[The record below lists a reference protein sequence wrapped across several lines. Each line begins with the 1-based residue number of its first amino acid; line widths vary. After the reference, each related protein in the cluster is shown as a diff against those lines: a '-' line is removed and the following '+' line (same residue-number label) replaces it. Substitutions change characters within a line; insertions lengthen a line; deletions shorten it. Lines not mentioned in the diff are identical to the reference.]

1 MVMIVTGDLG
11 LIRGALFADFCHEVT
26 CIDNYARKTE
36 RLGAVVSAY
45 DPASEREARHLLN
58 DVEFAGETCAVPRGV
73 DEVANIT
80 EWEVF
85 RAPNIDLLKAEIA
98 RPSLLDQCDTDNAAD
113 VRAVGLITWVREID
127 HVE

>member
-1 MVMIVTGDLG
+1 
-11 LIRGALFADFCHEVT
+11 VT

-36 RLGAVVSAY
+36 RLRERGILIFEPALGAVVSAY